1 MFDGELAALNW
12 TVKVRPVLRVVV
24 GWNCAMMS
32 KSLKIW
38 FVTATMSVA
47 AMASAEAN
55 PSIAVDVATGK
66 VYAAQDA
73 FQRWYPASLTKMM
86 TAYVAFRALQSGR
99 MTLESPVRMTVRA
112 AKEPPSKMGYKPG
125 SVMTLDAA
133 LKIML
138 VKSANDVAV
147 AVGEA
152 VGGSEAGFVKL
163 MNSEAQRIG
172 MVGSHFSN
180 PNGLHN
186 PNNYTTARDLA
197 VLGVQLRREFP
208 QYAHYFSTEAID
220 PGAGRKVEANYNI
233 LLGRYDGADGM
244 KTGFVCASGF
254 NLAGSATRNGRTVL
268 AIVLG
273 ADRQE
278 ARAVQAAQLM
288 SDAFRAS
295 SSGEPTLATL
305 RPAAGGNLNQATD
318 MRKTICNQQAM
329 ADRWDGRDVE
339 GRLRI
344 NSPYIH
350 AMDRDPVAVRVGL
363 VSEPGPVSRPSQ
375 LDISQIPV
383 PMPRP
388 QRGVKTTAIN

>member
-1 MFDGELAALNW
+1 M
-12 TVKVRPVLRVVV
+12 K
-24 GWNCAMMS
+24 S
-32 KSLKIW
+32 KSLKIRFATIW
-38 FVTATMSVA
+38 FAAAAISGVA
-47 AMASAEAN
+47 VVSAAAN

-66 VYAAQDA
+66 VYAEQEA

-86 TAYVAFRALQSGR
+86 TAYVTFRALQSGQ
-99 MTLESPVRMTVRA
+99 MTLDSPVRMTVNA
-112 AKEPPSKMGYKPG
+112 SKEPPSKMGYKPG
-125 SVMTLDAA
+125 SIMTLDTA

-138 VKSANDVAV
+138 VKSANDVSV

-152 VGGSEAGFVKL
+152 VGGTEAGFVKL
-163 MNSEAQRIG
+163 MNAEARRLG
-172 MVGSHFSN
+172 MVGSHFAN
-180 PNGLHN
+180 PNGLHD

-197 VLGVQLRREFP
+197 VLAVQLRREFP

-220 PGAGRKVEANYNI
+220 PGAGKKVQANYNI

-254 NLAGSATRNGRTVL
+254 NLASSATRNGRTVL

-288 SDAFRAS
+288 TDAFRS
-295 SSGEPTLATL
+295 NGVGVPTLATL
-305 RPAAGGNLNQATD
+305 RPNGGGNLNQAVD
-318 MRKTICNQQAM
+318 MRKVICNQQAM

-339 GRLRI
+339 GRLKI

-350 AMDRDPVAVRVGL
+350 AMDRDPVAVQVGL
-363 VSEPGPVSRPSQ
+363 VSEPGPITRPGQ
-375 LDISQIPV
+375 LDVSQVPV

-388 QRGVKTTAIN
+388 QRAAGVKTTAIN

>member
-1 MFDGELAALNW
+1 
-12 TVKVRPVLRVVV
+12 
-24 GWNCAMMS
+24 MMS

-38 FVTATMSVA
+38 LAAAGLSAVA
-47 AMASAEAN
+47 LASAAAN

-66 VYAAQDA
+66 VYGQQDA

-86 TAYVAFRALQSGR
+86 TAYVAFRALQSGQ
-99 MTLESPVRMTVRA
+99 MTLESPVRMTVNA

-125 SVMTLDAA
+125 SVMTLDTA

-147 AVGEA
+147 AVAEA
-152 VGGSEAGFVKL
+152 VGGTESAFVQR
-163 MNSEAQRIG
+163 MNAEAQRIG
-172 MVGSHFSN
+172 MVGSHFAN
-180 PNGLHN
+180 PNGLHD
-186 PNNYTTARDLA
+186 PQNYTTARDLA

-208 QYAHYFSTEAID
+208 QYAHYFATEAID
-220 PGAGRKVEANYNI
+220 PGAGKKVQANYNI

-254 NLAGSATRNGRTVL
+254 NLASSATRNGRTVL

-288 SDAFRAS
+288 TDAFRAS
-295 SSGEPTLATL
+295 ANVSASAGGVTLATL
-305 RPAAGGNLNQATD
+305 RPTAGGNLNQATD
-318 MRKTICNQQAM
+318 MRKAICSQQAM

-339 GRLRI
+339 GKLKI

-350 AMDRDPVAVRVGL
+350 AMDRDPVPVRVGL
-363 VSEPGPVSRPSQ
+363 VSEPGPITRPSQ

-388 QRGVKTTAIN
+388 QRAAGVTTAIN

>member
-1 MFDGELAALNW
+1 
-12 TVKVRPVLRVVV
+12 
-24 GWNCAMMS
+24 MMS

-38 FVTATMSVA
+38 FA
-47 AMASAEAN
+47 AAALSGIAACGPALAN
-55 PSIAVDVATGK
+55 PSISVDVATGK
-66 VYAAQDA
+66 VYAQQDA
-73 FQRWYPASLTKMM
+73 FQRWYPASLTKLM
-86 TAYVAFRALQSGR
+86 TAYVTFRALQSGQ
-99 MTLESPVRMTVRA
+99 MTLDSPVRMTVNA

-125 SVMTLDAA
+125 SVMTLDTA

-138 VKSANDVAV
+138 VKSANDIAV

-152 VGGSEAGFVKL
+152 VGGTESAFVQR
-163 MNSEAQRIG
+163 MNAEAQRLG
-172 MVGSHFSN
+172 MVGSHFAN
-180 PNGLHN
+180 PNGLHD

-197 VLGVQLRREFP
+197 VLAVQLRREFP

-220 PGAGRKVEANYNI
+220 PGNGKKVQANYNI

-278 ARAVQAAQLM
+278 TRAAQAAQLM
-288 SDAFRAS
+288 SDAFRAN
-295 SSGEPTLATL
+295 GAGAATLATL
-305 RPAAGGNLNQATD
+305 RPAADSGNLNQAVD
-318 MRKTICNQQAM
+318 MRKAICSQQAM

-339 GRLRI
+339 GRLKI
-344 NSPYIH
+344 DSPYIH
-350 AMDRDPVAVRVGL
+350 AMDHEPVAVKVGL
-363 VSEPGPVSRPSQ
+363 VSEPQKATKPGQ
-375 LDISQIPV
+375 LDISQVPV
-383 PMPRP
+383 PLPRP

>member
-1 MFDGELAALNW
+1 
-12 TVKVRPVLRVVV
+12 
-24 GWNCAMMS
+24 MMS

-38 FVTATMSVA
+38 LAAAGLSAVA
-47 AMASAEAN
+47 LASAAAN

-66 VYAAQDA
+66 VYGQQDA

-86 TAYVAFRALQSGR
+86 TAYVAFRALQSGQ
-99 MTLESPVRMTVRA
+99 MTLESPVRMTVNA

-125 SVMTLDAA
+125 SVMTLDTA

-147 AVGEA
+147 AVAEA
-152 VGGSEAGFVKL
+152 VGGTESAFVQR
-163 MNSEAQRIG
+163 MNAEAQRIG
-172 MVGSHFSN
+172 MVGSHFAN
-180 PNGLHN
+180 PNGLHD
-186 PNNYTTARDLA
+186 PQNYTTARDLA

-208 QYAHYFSTEAID
+208 QYAHYFATEAID
-220 PGAGRKVEANYNI
+220 PGAGKKVQANYNI

-254 NLAGSATRNGRTVL
+254 NLASSATRNGRTVL

-288 SDAFRAS
+288 TDAFRAS
-295 SSGEPTLATL
+295 ANVSASARGMTLATL
-305 RPAAGGNLNQATD
+305 RPTAGGNLNQATD
-318 MRKTICNQQAM
+318 MRKAICSQQAM

-339 GRLRI
+339 GKLKI

-350 AMDRDPVAVRVGL
+350 AMDRDPVPVRVGL
-363 VSEPGPVSRPSQ
+363 VSEPGPITRPSQ

-388 QRGVKTTAIN
+388 QRAAGVTTAIN

>member
-1 MFDGELAALNW
+1 ML
-12 TVKVRPVLRVVV
+12 
-24 GWNCAMMS
+24 S
-32 KSLKIW
+32 KSLKIL
-38 FVTATMSVA
+38 VAAA
-47 AMASAEAN
+47 AMAGTAMGAAVAN

-66 VYAAQDA
+66 VYAQKDA

-99 MTLESPVRMTVRA
+99 MTLESPVPMTVRA

-125 SVMTLDAA
+125 SVMTLDTA

-152 VGGSEAGFVKL
+152 VGGSEADFVQL
-163 MNSEAQRIG
+163 MNAEAQRLG
-172 MVGSHFSN
+172 MVGSHFAN
-180 PNGLHN
+180 PNGLHD

-197 VLGVQLRREFP
+197 VLAVQLRREFP
-208 QYAHYFSTEAID
+208 QYAHYFATEAID
-220 PGAGRKVEANYNI
+220 PGAGKKIQANYNI

-254 NLAGSATRNGRTVL
+254 NLAGSATRNGRTVI

-288 SDAFRAS
+288 TDAFRAS
-295 SSGEPTLATL
+295 ASGGATLATL
-305 RPAAGGNLNQATD
+305 RPTAGGNLNEAVD
-318 MRKTICNQQAM
+318 MRKAICSKEAM

-339 GRLRI
+339 GKLKI

-350 AMDRDPVAVRVGL
+350 AMDHDPVAVQVGL
-363 VSEPGPVSRPSQ
+363 VSEPGPVTKPSQ
-375 LDISQIPV
+375 LHISQVPV

-388 QRGVKTTAIN
+388 QRAAGIKTTAIN

>member
-1 MFDGELAALNW
+1 
-12 TVKVRPVLRVVV
+12 
-24 GWNCAMMS
+24 MMS

-38 FVTATMSVA
+38 FAAAGLSVTAL
-47 AMASAEAN
+47 ASAAAN

-66 VYAAQDA
+66 VYQQREA

-86 TAYVAFRALQSGR
+86 TAYVAFRALQSGQ
-99 MTLESPVRMTVRA
+99 MTLDSPVRMTVNA
-112 AKEPPSKMGYKPG
+112 SKEPPSKMGYKPG
-125 SVMTLDAA
+125 SVMTLDTA

-147 AVGEA
+147 AVAEA
-152 VGGSEAGFVKL
+152 VGGTESAFVQR
-163 MNSEAQRIG
+163 MNAEAQRLG
-172 MVGSHFSN
+172 MVGSHFAN

-197 VLGVQLRREFP
+197 VLAVQLRREFP
-208 QYAHYFSTEAID
+208 QYAHYFATEAID
-220 PGAGRKVEANYNI
+220 PGAGKKVQANYNI

-254 NLAGSATRNGRTVL
+254 NLASSATRNGRTVL
-268 AIVLG
+268 AIILG

-278 ARAVQAAQLM
+278 ARAVQAAQM
-288 SDAFRAS
+288 MTDAFRT
-295 SSGEPTLATL
+295 SGSGGPTLATL
-305 RPAAGGNLNQATD
+305 RPAAGGNLNQAVD
-318 MRKTICNQQAM
+318 MRKAICSQQAM

-339 GRLRI
+339 GKLKI

-350 AMDRDPVAVRVGL
+350 AMDRDPVAVQVGL
-363 VSEPGPVSRPSQ
+363 VSQPGPTTRPSQ
-375 LDISQIPV
+375 LDISQVPV

-388 QRGVKTTAIN
+388 QRAVGVKTTAIN

>member
-1 MFDGELAALNW
+1 
-12 TVKVRPVLRVVV
+12 
-24 GWNCAMMS
+24 MMS

-38 FVTATMSVA
+38 FAAAGLSAVA
-47 AMASAEAN
+47 LTSAAAN

-66 VYAAQDA
+66 VYAQQDA

-86 TAYVAFRALQSGR
+86 TAYVAFRALQSGQ
-99 MTLESPVRMTVRA
+99 MTLESPVRMTVNA

-125 SVMTLDAA
+125 SVMTLDSA

-147 AVGEA
+147 AVAEA
-152 VGGSEAGFVKL
+152 VGGTESAFVQR
-163 MNSEAQRIG
+163 MNAEAQRIG
-172 MVGSHFSN
+172 MVGSHFAN
-180 PNGLHN
+180 PNGLHD
-186 PNNYTTARDLA
+186 PQNYTTARELA
-197 VLGVQLRREFP
+197 VLAVQLRREFP
-208 QYAHYFSTEAID
+208 QYAHYFATEAID
-220 PGAGRKVEANYNI
+220 PGAGKKVQANYNI

-254 NLAGSATRNGRTVL
+254 NLASSATRNGRTVL

-288 SDAFRAS
+288 TDAFRAS
-295 SSGEPTLATL
+295 AGGGATLATL
-305 RPAAGGNLNQATD
+305 RPTGGGNLNQATD
-318 MRKTICNQQAM
+318 MRKAICSQEAM

-339 GRLRI
+339 GKLKI

-350 AMDRDPVAVRVGL
+350 AMDRDPVPVRVGL
-363 VSEPGPVSRPSQ
+363 VSEPGPITRPSQ
-375 LDISQIPV
+375 LDISQVPV

-388 QRGVKTTAIN
+388 QRSAGATTTAIN

>member
-1 MFDGELAALNW
+1 
-12 TVKVRPVLRVVV
+12 
-24 GWNCAMMS
+24 MMS
-32 KSLKIW
+32 KSLKTLLM
-38 FVTATMSVA
+38 TATMSVA
-47 AMASAEAN
+47 AMVSAVSAQAN

-66 VYAAQDA
+66 VYSEQEA
-73 FQRWYPASLTKMM
+73 FQRWYPASLTKLM

-99 MTLESPVRMTVRA
+99 MTLDSPVRMTVRA

-125 SVMTLDAA
+125 SIMTLDTA

-163 MNSEAQRIG
+163 MNAEAQRLG
-172 MVGSHFSN
+172 MVGSHFAN
-180 PNGLHN
+180 PNGLHD

-197 VLGVQLRREFP
+197 VLAVQLRREFP

-220 PGAGRKVEANYNI
+220 PGAGKKVEANYNI

-278 ARAVQAAQLM
+278 TRAVQAAQLM
-288 SDAFRAS
+288 TDAFRGS
-295 SSGEPTLATL
+295 SSGGATLATL
-305 RPAAGGNLNQATD
+305 QPSGGENLNQATD
-318 MRKTICNQQAM
+318 MRKAICNQQAM

-339 GRLRI
+339 GRLKI
-344 NSPYIH
+344 NSPFIH
-350 AMDRDPVAVRVGL
+350 SMDRDPVAVRVGL
-363 VSEPGPVSRPSQ
+363 VSEPGPVTKPSDM
-375 LDISQIPV
+375 DISQIPV
-383 PMPRP
+383 PMQRP
-388 QRGVKTTAIN
+388 QRTARVKTSAIN

>member
-1 MFDGELAALNW
+1 
-12 TVKVRPVLRVVV
+12 
-24 GWNCAMMS
+24 MMS

-38 FVTATMSVA
+38 FVAAGMSATAL
-47 AMASAEAN
+47 ASAAAN

-66 VYAAQDA
+66 VYQQQEA

-86 TAYVAFRALQSGR
+86 TAYVAFRALQSGQ
-99 MTLESPVRMTVRA
+99 MTLDSPVRMTVNA

-125 SVMTLDAA
+125 SVMTLDTA

-147 AVGEA
+147 AVAEA
-152 VGGSEAGFVKL
+152 VGGTESGFVQR
-163 MNSEAQRIG
+163 MNEEAQRIG
-172 MVGSHFSN
+172 MVGSHFAN

-197 VLGVQLRREFP
+197 VLAVQLRREFP
-208 QYAHYFSTEAID
+208 QYAHYFATEAID
-220 PGAGRKVEANYNI
+220 PGAGKKVQANYNI

-254 NLAGSATRNGRTVL
+254 NLASSATRNGRTVL
-268 AIVLG
+268 AIILG

-288 SDAFRAS
+288 TDAFRAS
-295 SSGEPTLATL
+295 AGGGATLATL
-305 RPAAGGNLNQATD
+305 RPAAGGNLNQAVD
-318 MRKTICNQQAM
+318 MRKAICSQQAM

-339 GRLRI
+339 GKLKI

-350 AMDRDPVAVRVGL
+350 AMDRDPVPVRVGL
-363 VSEPGPVSRPSQ
+363 VSEPGPTTRPSQ

-388 QRGVKTTAIN
+388 QRAAGVKTTAIN

>member
-1 MFDGELAALNW
+1 
-12 TVKVRPVLRVVV
+12 
-24 GWNCAMMS
+24 MMS
-32 KSLKIW
+32 KSLKTL
-38 FVTATMSVA
+38 FVSATVSVA
-47 AMASAEAN
+47 AMVSAVSAQAN

-66 VYAAQDA
+66 VYSQQEA
-73 FQRWYPASLTKMM
+73 FQRWYPASLTKLM

-99 MTLESPVRMTVRA
+99 MTLDSPVRMSVRA

-125 SVMTLDAA
+125 SVMTLDTA

-152 VGGSEAGFVKL
+152 VGGSGAGFVKL
-163 MNSEAQRIG
+163 MNAEAQRLG
-172 MVGSHFSN
+172 MVGSHFAN
-180 PNGLHN
+180 PNGLHD
-186 PNNYTTARDLA
+186 PSNYTTARDLA
-197 VLGVQLRREFP
+197 VLAVQLRREFP

-220 PGAGRKVEANYNI
+220 PGAGKKVQANYNI

-278 ARAVQAAQLM
+278 TRAIQAAQLM
-288 SDAFRAS
+288 TDAFRGS
-295 SSGEPTLATL
+295 SSGGATLATL
-305 RPAAGGNLNQATD
+305 QPSGGVNLNQAID
-318 MRKTICNQQAM
+318 MRKAICNQQAM

-339 GRLRI
+339 GRLKI

-350 AMDRDPVAVRVGL
+350 AMDHDPVAVRVGL
-363 VSEPGPVSRPSQ
+363 VSEPGPVTKPSDM
-375 LDISQIPV
+375 DISQIPV

-388 QRGVKTTAIN
+388 QRTARVKTSAIN